1 MGTTT
6 QGKLEETKAKQ
17 QKVIMS
23 KERAVCLIQ
32 NYVDETKKDAHDRNM
47 SWRYCY
53 KVFSENRNKKDDK
66 TIEYLALHLGFYL
79 ASWGMYRGSS
89 FLLGKDYKIHIPIVR
104 IIQEEK
110 YNSLHGI
117 SAENLCK
124 ESNLDLLD
132 EISERIRDCYIREKE
147 IGDFKSNNVTD
158 TLITKV
164 LLGTLGCVPA
174 FDSYYIQSVKKCQIS
189 KGIYD
194 RESVRRVAE
203 FYCDNFDEFEKLRQ
217 ELSSC
222 GVKYPPMKLMDMC
235 FWQDTYENK

>member
-1 MGTTT
+1 M
-6 QGKLEETKAKQ
+6 
-17 QKVIMS
+17 
-23 KERAVCLIQ
+23 
-32 NYVDETKKDAHDRNM
+32 
-47 SWRYCY
+47 
-53 KVFSENRNKKDDK
+53 
-66 TIEYLALHLGFYL
+66 
-79 ASWGMYRGSS
+79 
-89 FLLGKDYKIHIPIVR
+89 GKDYKIHIPIVR